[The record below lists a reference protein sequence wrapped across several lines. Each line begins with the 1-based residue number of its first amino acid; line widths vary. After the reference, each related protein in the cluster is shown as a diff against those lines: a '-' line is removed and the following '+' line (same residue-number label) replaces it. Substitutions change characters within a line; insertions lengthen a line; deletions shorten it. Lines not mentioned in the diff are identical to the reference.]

1 MWPEIIRSWF
11 LKFSWGEF
19 TVHPDGAKIIFFL
32 LKELS
37 LPSYVMPISLKKLA
51 GMTVQFLNQTYGL
64 FLFDLKIIAQD
75 FRCQLS

>member
-1 MWPEIIRSWF
+1 MHSPPRGGKNNFLAAQRNFFAIIY
-11 LKFSWGEF
+11 EN
-19 TVHPDGAKIIFFL
+19 
-32 LKELS
+32 
-37 LPSYVMPISLKKLA
+37 VMPISLKKLA